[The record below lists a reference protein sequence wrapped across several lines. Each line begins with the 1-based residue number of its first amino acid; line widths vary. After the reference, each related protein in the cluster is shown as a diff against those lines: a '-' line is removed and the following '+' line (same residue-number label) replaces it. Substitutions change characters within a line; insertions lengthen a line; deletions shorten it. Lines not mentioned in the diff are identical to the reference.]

1 MSGTFPSSP
10 GFNAVN
16 FRATNYNLSSTSLSG
31 RTQVRGLGSQRWE
44 FSASFPPMERS
55 EYGPVNAFLI
65 KQRGMLESFQIVL
78 PIISDKSGDAS
89 GTLTASGSASIGAT
103 SFTVAGLTGTL
114 KAGDVFKF
122 SGHSK
127 VYMITADRTGNG
139 SVSFEPPLQSAVSGG
154 QGVTYTSVP
163 FTVRLNNDVQEFS
176 YALDGTVAYEIDMI
190 EVI

>member
-16 FRATNYNLSSTSLSG
+16 FRSVNYNLSSTSLSG

-44 FSASFPPMERS
+44 FTAQLPPMSRD
-55 EYGPVNAFLI
+55 EYAPISAFLI
-65 KQRGMLESFQIVL
+65 RQRGMLESFQIVL

-89 GTLTASGSASIGAT
+89 GALTCNGGASIGAT

-114 KAGDVFKF
+114 KAGDVLKF
-122 SGHSK
+122 NGHSK
-127 VYMITADRTGNG
+127 VYMITADTTGAG
-139 SVSFEPPLQSAVSGG
+139 SVSFEPPLISAVANAE
-154 QGVTYTSVP
+154 SVLYDDIQ
-163 FTVRLNNDVQEFS
+163 FTVRVNNDIQEFAYS
-176 YALDGTVAYEIDMI
+176 LDGTVSYEIDMI

>member
-10 GFNAVN
+10 GFTAVN
-16 FRATNYNLSSTSLSG
+16 FRSVNYNLSSTSISG

-44 FSASFPPMERS
+44 FTASFPPMDRS
-55 EYGPVNAFLI
+55 EYGPVNGFLI
-65 KQRGMLESFQIVL
+65 SQRGMLESFQIVL
-78 PIISDKSGDAS
+78 PTISTKSGNAA
-89 GTLTASGSASIGAT
+89 GTLTVNGSISIGAT
-103 SFTVAGLTGTL
+103 SFTVAGLSGTL

-122 SGHSK
+122 ANHNK

-139 SVSFEPPLQSAVSGG
+139 TVTFEPPLQVAVGSG
-154 QGVTYTSVP
+154 QGVTYNNVP

-176 YALDGTVAYEIDMI
+176 YAVDNTVAYEIDMI

>member
-10 GFNAVN
+10 GFTAIN
-16 FRATNYNLSSTSLSG
+16 FRSTNYNLSSTSLSG

-65 KQRGMLESFQIVL
+65 KQRGMLESFQI
-78 PIISDKSGDAS
+78 IIPEVSTKSGTAT
-89 GTLTASGSASIGAT
+89 GTLTANGAVSVGAT

-114 KAGDVFKF
+114 RAGDVFKF
-122 SGHSK
+122 AGHSK
-127 VYMITADRTGNG
+127 VYMITADRSGAG
-139 SVSFEPPLQSAVSGG
+139 SVSFEPPLQYGAANAE
-154 QGVTYTSVP
+154 GVTYTDVP

-176 YALDGTVAYEIDMI
+176 YALDRTVSYEIDMI